1 MQRKPSG
8 PEAAATSAVL
18 SRTLRALR
26 HRNFRLYFTGQAIS
40 ITGTWMQQ
48 VAMSWLV
55 YRLTGSSVA
64 LGLVA
69 FASNLPSFL
78 LAPFAGVLA
87 DRWSRY
93 RMVVTTQ
100 VLSLLQASVLA
111 TLVLTGVV
119 EVWHVIALAA
129 FLGTVNG
136 FDVPARQSLLVELVN
151 GPEDL
156 ANAIALNSSMFN
168 GARMVGPAIA
178 GVLIGV
184 AGEGLA
190 FALNAASYVAVIGGL
205 LSMDVPP
212 PRPAE
217 GRPPVL
223 RTLAEGF
230 RYAFGFP
237 PIRAILIVLAL
248 VSLLGM
254 PYTVLLPVFAT
265 EVLGGGPHTL
275 GFLVSAAGLGALSAA
290 LYLASRS
297 TVRGLGR
304 VIVVA
309 ASLFGAG
316 LVAFALSRTTWLSLG
331 LLLVTGFGVMATTA
345 SINTVLQTI
354 VDDDKRGRVMSLYT
368 MAFMGM
374 APFGGLLAGTLASRI
389 GAPGTVLLGGV
400 ATLATALAFA
410 YRLPSLREDVLPIY
424 RRLGIIPE
432 VATGLGTATELRP
445 RG

>member
-1 MQRKPSG
+1 
-8 PEAAATSAVL
+8 
-18 SRTLRALR
+18 
-26 HRNFRLYFTGQAIS
+26 
-40 ITGTWMQQ
+40 
-48 VAMSWLV
+48 
-55 YRLTGSSVA
+55 
-64 LGLVA
+64 
-69 FASNLPSFL
+69 
-78 LAPFAGVLA
+78 
-87 DRWSRY
+87 
-93 RMVVTTQ
+93 MVVATQ

-212 PRPAE
+212 HRPAID
-217 GRPPVL
+217 RPPVL

-316 LVAFALSRTTWLSLG
+316 LVAFALSRTAWLSLG